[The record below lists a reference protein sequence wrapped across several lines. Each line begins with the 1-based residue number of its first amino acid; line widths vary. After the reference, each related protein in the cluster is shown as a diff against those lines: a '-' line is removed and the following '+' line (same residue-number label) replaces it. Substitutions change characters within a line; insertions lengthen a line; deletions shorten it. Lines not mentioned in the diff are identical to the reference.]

1 MSSDDRRPSE
11 DPELRRLQQLARRGR
26 EELQQ
31 LDAERADTLWAG
43 VRAAAFDTTDEQ
55 VGPGAHG
62 AVPERPGSSVRW
74 LPLAVAAAIALVVG
88 VGVGATLTTSGD
100 QATPATLATI
110 ELDALAAEVT
120 PRTAVLREGEAGR
133 TIELQLAGLPSTD
146 GFHEVWLL
154 DPDTGALVSL
164 GPVRADAVYAVPD
177 TVDLADLSVLDVSEE
192 PQDGDP
198 AHSGDSLLRGEVRW
212 TG

>member
-11 DPELRRLQQLARRGR
+11 DPEMRRLQRLARRGR
-26 EELQQ
+26 QELQQ
-31 LDAERADTLWAG
+31 LDDAHADSLWDG
-43 VRAAAFDTTDEQ
+43 VRAAAFDPPDEQ
-55 VGPGAHG
+55 VGTPAHG
-62 AVPERPGSSVRW
+62 GVPEQPGSSVRW

-88 VGVGATLTTSGD
+88 VGIGATLTDGTD
-100 QATPATLATI
+100 QSAPATLATI
-110 ELDALAAEVT
+110 ELDPLAEDVT
-120 PRTAVLREGEAGR
+120 PRTAVLRQGEAGR
-133 TIELQLAGLPSTD
+133 TIELQLAGLPRTD

-154 DPDTGALVSL
+154 DPETGALVSL

-177 TVDLADLSVLDVSEE
+177 TVDLADLSVLDVSAE

-198 AHSGDSLLRGEVRW
+198 THSGDSLLRGEVRW